1 MFNNDVMIRAKGFGL
16 KATKNETSKN
26 CKTSTNFKA
35 QSDLVCQN
43 DFLYISNS
51 AVWVAYKP
59 L

>member
-1 MFNNDVMIRAKGFGL
+1 MFDNDVMIRARFKL

-26 CKTSTNFKA
+26 CKHQRTSKA